1 MILLLIL
8 SGEYFVCLFLFE
20 FWLGLL
26 FLLFLFIIIF
36 ASFFFGNLLVLLCVE
51 LFELFLLPVKFW
63 VLLEKGNPGN
73 ELIFCSDCI
82 LSYIFGEVPLYSS
95 FSSRL
100 SSVKLFKKVLFWES
114 SGFLENKSWS
124 SLSPW
129 EKILFSKDL
138 SKFFSLNFKIS
149 ALILLDHRPFYI
161 LFN

>member
-26 FLLFLFIIIF
+26 SLLFLFIIIF
-36 ASFFFGNLLVLLCVE
+36 TFFFFGNLLVLLCVG

-124 SLSPW
+124 SSSPW
-129 EKILFSKDL
+129 EKIFSQ
-138 SKFFSLNFKIS
+138 KIYQNS
-149 ALILLDHRPFYI
+149 FL
-161 LFN
+161 